1 MRSTEELR
9 HLRSFEGKSID
20 GGRHHLSALQTAPLY
35 HLVSVITPTYN
46 AAAVIA
52 RAIHAVAAQTVPVLE
67 HIVIDDGSRDD
78 TFELIQSLR
87 REYPHIRYVQ
97 QPWRGAARAR
107 NLGIEIARGR
117 YIAFLDSDDFWHARK
132 LENQIGFMERSGALF
147 SYGDYR
153 ICDPES
159 GRVLHERCAPQCLS
173 HEDLLARCPIG
184 CLTAVYN
191 QERLGKVYMP
201 TVARGQDWGLW
212 LELTRGGV
220 PALKYPGLDAVYY
233 ARKGSLS
240 SRKLLKCLD
249 IYQIYRSQEG
259 MSALPAL
266 WRLAR
271 FAWSSLHK
279 WER

>member
-1 MRSTEELR
+1 MTMRPAEDLR
-9 HLRSFEGKSID
+9 WPPFPENKPAD
-20 GGRHHLSALQTAPLY
+20 GVSVVSADGAPLH
-35 HLVSVITPTYN
+35 HLVSVITPTHN

-52 RAIHAVAAQTVPVLE
+52 RAIHAVAAQTVAVLE

-97 QPWRGAARAR
+97 QPWRGAAQAR
-107 NLGIEIARGR
+107 NLGIELARGR
-117 YIAFLDSDDFWHARK
+117 YIAFLDSDDFWQAHK
-132 LENQIGFMERSGALF
+132 LENQIGFMERSDALF

-153 ICDPES
+153 ICDPAS
-159 GRVLHERCAPQCLS
+159 GRILHERRPPPRLS
-173 HEDLLARCPIG
+173 HEDLLVRCPIG

-201 TVARGQDWGLW
+201 TVMRGQDWGLW
-212 LELTRGGV
+212 LELTRKGV

-233 ARKGSLS
+233 ARSGSLS
-240 SRKLLKCLD
+240 SKKLLKCFD
-249 IYQIYRSQEG
+249 IYQIYRRQEN
-259 MSALPAL
+259 MPVWLAL
-266 WRLAR
+266 WHLAR
-271 FAWSSLHK
+271 FAWSSLHR